1 LLLRLATSVVVC
13 AQFGTRVAAAQGV
26 SVEALADL
34 EMWKTDSGS
43 ILLARNHG
51 RVAPQ
56 GRVHAWVL
64 LNPTRNLELVTIG
77 EMVAGYVED
86 ERTEI
91 ELELMEARFTV
102 GRGLAFHGGKI
113 LSPMGQFG
121 ARRFSNV
128 NPLIGEP
135 DLYPT
140 QYPLG
145 VVASGAVGSFDYR
158 VGLVSLPTVNSRYSP
173 EPGSKLRPLVGAG
186 LRVGPAFHGGVS
198 FTRGPYLGPTS
209 SATLPSGASWQDFGQ
224 TVAAADMR
232 LSLGYVE
239 SRLEAAWSSYE
250 VPTVG
255 KSVHGFG
262 WYDETRVTLSP
273 RVFAAARF
281 EHFRYAYVGTFPPNH
296 WIGAETVERNVE
308 VGVGYRLSEPALA
321 KVSYRRDFWPG
332 EPGPG
337 APPLPNGSA
346 VAVQLSYHLDVS
358 GMLRGKQ

>member
-1 LLLRLATSVVVC
+1 MRSLATAAVC
-13 AQFGTRVAAAQGV
+13 LVLGANVAAAQRV

-34 EMWKTDSGS
+34 ETWKTDSGS

-56 GRVHAWVL
+56 GRVHAWIVL
-64 LNPTRNLELVTIG
+64 SPTRNLELVSIG

-91 ELELMEARFTV
+91 ELEMMEGRFTI
-102 GRGLAFHGGKI
+102 GRGLVLEAGKI
-113 LSPMGQFG
+113 VSPIGKFG
-121 ARRFSNV
+121 IRRFSNV

-145 VVASGAVGSFDYR
+145 VVASGAAGWFDYR
-158 VGLVSLPTVNSRYSP
+158 GGLVSLPTVNSRYSP
-173 EPGSKLRPLVGAG
+173 EPGRRLRPAVGAG
-186 LRVGPAFHGGVS
+186 VRVGPAFHGGLS

-209 SATLPSGASWQDFGQ
+209 SATLPSGTSWEDFGQ
-224 TVAAADMR
+224 TVVAADMR

-250 VPTVG
+250 VPTLG

-273 RVFAAARF
+273 RLFGAARF
-281 EHFRYAYVGTFPPNH
+281 EHFRYAYVGTFPPNY
-296 WIGAETVERNVE
+296 WIGAETVERNIE
-308 VGVGYRLSEPALA
+308 VGVGYRLSEPALV

-337 APPLPNGSA
+337 APPMPDGSA
-346 VAVQLSYHLDVS
+346 IAVQFSYHLDVS